1 MPQFRYGGAVIEPQ
15 FLGFFLKI
23 LDFLVIGVKYPIQ
36 WRIYSLIQPEKVV
49 WGYVV
54 IARSSCIKS
63 VCGVAAALREAAG
76 GAGEAAGAG
85 GAGGAGR
92 AVPAAGRARRRR
104 RRRARAARAGAARH
118 RPRHG
123 EDRVAGPRLMPPRAL
138 MR

>member
-1 MPQFRYGGAVIEPQ
+1 M
-15 FLGFFLKI
+15 
-23 LDFLVIGVKYPIQ
+23 
-36 WRIYSLIQPEKVV
+36 
-49 WGYVV
+49 WGDVV

-104 RRRARAARAGAARH
+104 RARAARARAARH